1 MRAAF
6 RRRWRGFVAG
16 RPKASVA
23 APQFRTVIGSFLRDV
38 PSGLSFID
46 GDTVGIAT
54 FASLICPGSA
64 SALEPSDAER
74 SEQLRQDCRT
84 WATQEITSHSDAL
97 PFVEGLMALMGTL
110 TIGAGFTVFGLN
122 AALDTLDLLSLPDD
136 QDDPLAARLTEMVA
150 RVRFRLHIYAAHL
163 GDPAAAAKL
172 ASWSAGFALM
182 NLNRAGGWPMLVAAL
197 GWAERSA
204 IAHPA
209 ALSSAR
215 ALGLPDVDVLLAESL
230 ASRLDAIAADL
241 AWAVRKVVVVRE
253 GDAEGA
259 QRTFEAL
266 WRASLATS
274 KEARRLI
281 TAADK
286 ACEAT
291 AVDESAIVVVRSI
304 AQGQGLGT
312 KELHADRASWVGKDV
327 PLVSTGNIQNV
338 YRQLV
343 SEVPHAQLIIDT
355 ILRDTAASRMVKW
368 RPTLICGKPGVSK
381 TFLAI
386 RICQTMH
393 LPYRIVPCGGA
404 SDSSYGGTSRQ
415 WATGRASV
423 PLQTICQHGVGNV
436 VQILDEIDKSA
447 DGSNRRNGSL
457 SDVLLAMLEPL
468 SSSNS
473 FDPYLEGGPV
483 SRVLAG
489 HCKRLVDGA
498 SRSAGQ
504 ISNPLYGGAAR
515 RAFTRCAAGC
525 CSRDLG
531 AAWNVARMDRA
542 LRHHGNQHDPESLE
556 RRFDSTPYAYHRGDA
571 GCPRSAGDGQLIR
584 YDHFWREAVA
594 HRKRRSK

>member
-97 PFVEGLMALMGTL
+97 PSVEGLMALMGTL

-312 KELHADRASWVGKDV
+312 KELHADWASWVGKDV
-327 PLVSTGNIQNV
+327 PLVSTGNIQKV

-355 ILRDTAASRMVKW
+355 ILRDTAASRTVKW

-473 FDPYLEGGPV
+473 FAPYLEGEV
-483 SRVLAG
+483 DLSRVFWLATANDLSMVHPALLDRFRILYMEEPRAEHLHAVLPAVVRG
-489 HCKRLVDGA
+489 
-498 SRSAGQ
+498 
-504 ISNPLYGGAAR
+504 IS
-515 RAFTRCAAGC
+515 
-525 CSRDLG
+525 
-531 AAWNVARMDRA
+531 
-542 LRHHGNQHDPESLE
+542 E
-556 RRFDSTPYAYHRGDA
+556 RRGMSHEWIAPFDTMEINMIQNLWKGGSIRRLTRIIEAMLDA
-571 GCPRSAGDGQLIR
+571 RDRPEMAN
-584 YDHFWREAVA
+584 
-594 HRKRRSK
+594 